1 MSLTNGT
8 VVLLF
13 HPDYQV
19 LGKITRAVN
28 KSKHQYRVDCDGCVT
43 TKVLNPENFD
53 NIEAASEC
61 WTIPNPDESEYYQN
75 CMTASVLKRK
85 RVDDSLLTEEQEDFA
100 TARKRLKLTKQMLS
114 KCRGC
119 SSAPSQKCC
128 APNGYRYCKN
138 CCPGCAVHKKQGPPM
153 GTGSSSSSNS
163 NSNSSSSSSN
173 NSSSSSNNNNSSST
187 PIDLT
192 TNSGSSSNSS
202 SSVNSTETER
212 LAWLKEDV
220 FKLDVK
226 DTEDTWCVA
235 TVTTM
240 KNHTSRTKKTQV
252 FIHYDEYHTYD
263 HTYDEWFLL
272 TSKRIARFRS
282 MTAWYC
288 TPIMQINPDAN
299 RWKIKGRITNISNM
313 KTWSN
318 AKGDSKFAIKD
329 A

>member
-119 SSAPSQKCC
+119 SSAQRNKWF
-128 APNGYRYCKN
+128 
-138 CCPGCAVHKKQGPPM
+138 M
-153 GTGSSSSSNS
+153 
-163 NSNSSSSSSN
+163 
-173 NSSSSSNNNNSSST
+173 
-187 PIDLT
+187 
-192 TNSGSSSNSS
+192 
-202 SSVNSTETER
+202 
-212 LAWLKEDV
+212 
-220 FKLDVK
+220 
-226 DTEDTWCVA
+226 
-235 TVTTM
+235 
-240 KNHTSRTKKTQV
+240 
-252 FIHYDEYHTYD
+252 EYKSLY
-263 HTYDEWFLL
+263 
-272 TSKRIARFRS
+272 
-282 MTAWYC
+282 
-288 TPIMQINPDAN
+288 
-299 RWKIKGRITNISNM
+299 WK
-313 KTWSN
+313 
-318 AKGDSKFAIKD
+318 
-329 A
+329 

>member
-8 VVLLF
+8 VVNF
-13 HPDYQV
+13 HPSCQE
-19 LGKITRAVN
+19 GKITRAVN

-43 TKVLNPENFD
+43 TKVLNPENFN
-53 NIEAASEC
+53 NIESASGY

-85 RVDDSLLTEEQEDFA
+85 REDDSLLTEEQEDFA
-100 TARKRLKLTKQMLS
+100 TARKRLKLTKQ
-114 KCRGC
+114 
-119 SSAPSQKCC
+119 
-128 APNGYRYCKN
+128 
-138 CCPGCAVHKKQGPPM
+138 GPPI
-153 GTGSSSSSNS
+153 GTGSSS
-163 NSNSSSSSSN
+163 
-173 NSSSSSNNNNSSST
+173 NSSSSSNNNNSSSSST
-187 PIDLT
+187 LIDLT

-212 LAWLKEDV
+212 LAWLKEDM

-252 FIHYDEYHTYD
+252 FIHYDEYQ
-263 HTYDEWFLL
+263 ESNECFLL

-288 TPIMQINPDAN
+288 TPIMQINPSAN

-318 AKGDSKFAIKD
+318 AKGDCKFAIKD